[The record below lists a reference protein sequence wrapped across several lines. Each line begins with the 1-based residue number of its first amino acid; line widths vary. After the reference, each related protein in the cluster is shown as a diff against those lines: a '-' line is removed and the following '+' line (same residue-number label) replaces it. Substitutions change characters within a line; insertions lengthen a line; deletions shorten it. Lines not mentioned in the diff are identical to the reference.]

1 MTSFKKVITP
11 RLTGVCDIEAIFSK
25 RGVRLC
31 LAHARQQNIIDAH
44 PARLLHVM
52 LPLQLFQRFELLLII
67 IPRAHKGLASNGTP
81 STTGNTFP
89 RSLPHRN
96 AYFYD

>member
-1 MTSFKKVITP
+1 
-11 RLTGVCDIEAIFSK
+11 
-25 RGVRLC
+25 
-31 LAHARQQNIIDAH
+31 
-44 PARLLHVM
+44 M